1 MKNRNIFTFAAFLT
15 SAVCLCSC
23 VSRGSDKVSD
33 ADELGDTVPAS
44 EFQIVEDTVSATT
57 NDSISINKDR

>member
-1 MKNRNIFTFAAFLT
+1 MMNRNIFTFAAFLT

-44 EFQIVEDTVSATT
+44 EFSVVEDTDSTA
-57 NDSISINKDR
+57 NDTVVAEPVKH